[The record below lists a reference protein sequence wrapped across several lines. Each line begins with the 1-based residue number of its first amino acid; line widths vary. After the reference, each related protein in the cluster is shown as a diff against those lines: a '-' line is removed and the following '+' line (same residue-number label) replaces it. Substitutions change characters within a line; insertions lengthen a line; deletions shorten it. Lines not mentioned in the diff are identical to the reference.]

1 MIAIIDTELTVNND
15 LFDIVDYRVDG
26 TECGVRCEGTPDFE
40 YLQLMSEEDFD
51 QLKLTP
57 PWNHSLIQDGS

>member
-1 MIAIIDTELTVNND
+1 MIAIIDTALTVNND

-26 TECGVRCEGTPDFE
+26 TECGVRYEGTPDFV
-40 YLQLMSEEDFD
+40 YSQLMTEEEFEE
-51 QLKLTP
+51 LKITP